1 VADNTTLDPGTGGD
15 TIATD
20 DIGGVKYQRVKLVDG
35 TADSA
40 TAIGGDATN
49 GLDVD
54 VTRVQGTVTVD
65 SELAAAAA
73 LADGASNPT
82 TSVIGSMLQCY
93 NGTTWDRARGD
104 TTNGLDVDVTRSALP
119 TGAATAAKQ
128 PALGTAGTASTDVI
142 TVQGIA
148 SGTVVPVSDGAGS
161 LTVDNAGTF
170 AVQIASNS
178 SVNVAQVA
186 GTTTDTNSG
195 VKSAGTQRIVL
206 ATDQP
211 QLTNA
216 LKVDGSGATQPVSGT
231 VTANLGTAAV
241 TNAGTFAVQDSEK
254 IADDAAFTVATTK
267 LTPIGFLADQT
278 STDSVNEGDIGA
290 ARITLDRKLIATLAP
305 SADTEGLTVANN
317 IDVDESEDAVK
328 TSAGKLYGWFFYN
341 DGASE
346 VYIKYY
352 NDTVANV
359 VVGTTTPFMT
369 IPIPAGSASNIEFSH
384 GIAFSGAI
392 TIAATTAATTAD
404 TGAPAT
410 NQVVGF
416 SVYQ

>member
-65 SELAAAAA
+65 SELASAAA

-148 SGTVVPVSDGAGS
+148 SGTVV
-161 LTVDNAGTF
+161 
-170 AVQIASNS
+170 
-178 SVNVAQVA
+178 
-186 GTTTDTNSG
+186 
-195 VKSAGTQRIVL
+195 
-206 ATDQP
+206 
-211 QLTNA
+211 
-216 LKVDGSGATQPVSGT
+216 PVSGT

-384 GIAFSGAI
+384 GIAFSTAI

>member
-1 VADNTTLDPGTGGD
+1 
-15 TIATD
+15 
-20 DIGGVKYQRVKLVDG
+20 
-35 TADSA
+35 
-40 TAIGGDATN
+40 
-49 GLDVD
+49 
-54 VTRVQGTVTVD
+54 
-65 SELAAAAA
+65 
-73 LADGASNPT
+73 
-82 TSVIGSMLQCY
+82 
-93 NGTTWDRARGD
+93 
-104 TTNGLDVDVTRSALP
+104 
-119 TGAATAAKQ
+119 
-128 PALGTAGTASTDVI
+128 
-142 TVQGIA
+142 
-148 SGTVVPVSDGAGS
+148 
-161 LTVDNAGTF
+161 
-170 AVQIASNS
+170 
-178 SVNVAQVA
+178 
-186 GTTTDTNSG
+186 
-195 VKSAGTQRIVL
+195 
-206 ATDQP
+206 
-211 QLTNA
+211 
-216 LKVDGSGATQPVSGT
+216 
-231 VTANLGTAAV
+231 V